1 MEFANPLG
9 LLGLLTLP
17 AIVAIHLF
25 HRRFPPL
32 LVAGL
37 HLWGAEVRVPT
48 AGRKRER
55 LPISSSLILELLA
68 ALLLS
73 LVLAQPRVSDSGK
86 VLHLIAVLDD
96 SASMSAVGADETSSR
111 DRAVAELARRMKDAP
126 RGSRTTLILTGRR
139 PVMLAGPA
147 VEWDVAESALANW
160 QPTLPGHDI
169 LPALD
174 MAVQL
179 AENGGEVV
187 FMTDALPEEDQPF
200 PTEAEI
206 VAVGESLSN
215 VGITAARWT
224 IDSETL
230 VGRVFLRVRNEGP
243 RPSSVTVEGRSGDRV
258 VFQSK
263 LELSPEQELP
273 LETEIPGGLA
283 RLVVTVK
290 ADRDALATD
299 STVSLVEPKVRTVRV
314 AVNLPDEHSALR
326 PVRRVLEIATDV
338 EDSDS
343 EAAHLLI
350 AEGGTLPESRRDLWW
365 LGIGPI
371 DASEAAVKSAR
382 DLLGPYLKEKRDPLL
397 EGVSLGGVIWGG
409 VQPVSIAVTPVISA
423 GQQLLLSR
431 ISGTRS
437 TALLL
442 NVDLGRSNLPESPD
456 WPILINNLVEQRR
469 NSLPGLRRW
478 NYRLN
483 EDIQFRLFEGLV
495 EPSDSAGQALTFQ
508 QIHDG
513 EQTDPVEK
521 PRTRNLARA
530 AVVEVPP
537 LDQTGVFQINDGPK
551 VVGEFAVNFF
561 DSAES
566 NLTKLRSGNRLPPAD
581 DQGIAYSIDNPFTWA
596 ILTGLVLIMILAFTD
611 WYVVGPRKS
620 AAVLESR

>member
-37 HLWGAEVRVPT
+37 HFWGAEVRVPT

-68 ALLLS
+68 ALLLTMV
-73 LVLAQPRVSDSGK
+73 LVQPRVSDSGK
-86 VLHLIAVLDD
+86 VRHLIAVLDD
-96 SASMSAVGADETSSR
+96 SASMSAVGAAETSSR
-111 DRAVAELARRMKDAP
+111 DRAVAEVARRMQDAP

-147 VEWDVAESALANW
+147 VEWDVAEAALSKW
-160 QPTLPGHDI
+160 KPTLPRHDI
-169 LPALD
+169 LSALD

-187 FMTDALPEEDQPF
+187 FMTDALPEDDQPF
-200 PTEAEI
+200 PTGAEI
-206 VAVGESLSN
+206 FAVGESLSN
-215 VGITAARWT
+215 VAITAARWT
-224 IDSETL
+224 IDSATL

-243 RPSSVTVEGRSGDRV
+243 RPSSVTVEGRSGNQV

-273 LETEIPGGLA
+273 LEIEVPGGLA

-290 ADRDALATD
+290 ADRDGLATD
-299 STVSLVEPKVRTVRV
+299 SIVSLVEPKVRTVRV
-314 AVNLPDEHSALR
+314 AVNLPDGHSALR
-326 PVRRVLEIATDV
+326 PVRRVLEIATDIEV
-338 EDSDS
+338 SDS

-350 AEGGTLPESRRDLWW
+350 TEGGTLPESRRDLWW
-365 LGIGPI
+365 LGVGPI
-371 DASEAAVKSAR
+371 DSSEAAVKSAR

-409 VQPVSIAVTPVISA
+409 VQPVDIAMTPVISA

-431 ISGTRS
+431 LSGTRS

-495 EPSDSAGQALTFQ
+495 EPPGSAGQTLRFQ
-508 QIHDG
+508 HIHDAI
-513 EQTDPVEK
+513 QTDSVEES
-521 PRTRNLARA
+521 RTRNLVRA
-530 AVVEVPP
+530 AVVEIPP
-537 LDQTGVFQINDGPK
+537 LDQAGFFQIKDGSN
-551 VVGEFAVNFF
+551 VIGEFAANFF

-566 NLTKLRSGNRLPPAD
+566 NLTKLRPGNRLPPVD
-581 DQGIAYSIDNPFTWA
+581 DQGTAYTIDNPFTWA
-596 ILTGLVLIMILAFTD
+596 ILTGLALIMVLAFVD

-620 AAVLESR
+620 AAA

>member
-68 ALLLS
+68 ALLLTM
-73 LVLAQPRVSDSGK
+73 VLAQPRVSDSGK

-96 SASMSAVGADETSSR
+96 SASMSAVGADGTSSR
-111 DRAVAELARRMKDAP
+111 DRVVAELARRMEEAP

-147 VEWDVAESALANW
+147 VEWEYAEEGLAGWN
-160 QPTLPGHDI
+160 PTLPRHDV

-174 MAVQL
+174 MAIQL
-179 AENGGEVV
+179 AENGGQVV
-187 FMTDALPEEDQPF
+187 FMTDALPEEDEPF
-200 PTEAEI
+200 PTETEI

-215 VGITAARWT
+215 VAITAARWT

-230 VGRVFLRVRNEGP
+230 VGLVYLRVRNEGP
-243 RPSSVTVEGRSGDRV
+243 RPSSVTVEGRAGEQV
-258 VFQSK
+258 VFRSK

-273 LETEIPGGLA
+273 LEAEVPGGLS
-283 RLVVTVK
+283 RLVVTASAAK
-290 ADRDALATD
+290 DALRAD
-299 STVSLVEPKVRTVRV
+299 SMVSLVEPKVRTVRV
-314 AVNLPDEHSALR
+314 AVNLPDGHSALR
-326 PVRRVLEIATDV
+326 PVRRVLEITPDV
-338 EDSDS
+338 EVSDS

-350 AEGGTLPESRRDLWW
+350 AEGGTLPESRRELWW
-365 LGIGPI
+365 LGVGPI
-371 DASEAAVKSAR
+371 DPSEAAVKAAQ

-409 VQPVSIAVTPVISA
+409 VQPVDLAASPVISA
-423 GQQLLLSR
+423 GQQLLFSR
-431 ISGTRS
+431 LVGTRS
-437 TALLL
+437 TAFLL

-456 WPILINNLVEQRR
+456 WPILINNLIEQRR
-469 NSLPGLRRW
+469 NALPGLRRW

-495 EPSDSAGQALTFQ
+495 EPDESVGQTLTLQQVHSA
-508 QIHDG
+508 
-513 EQTDPVEK
+513 EQNASVEK
-521 PRTRNLARA
+521 PRVRNLARA
-530 AVVEVPP
+530 AVVEIPP
-537 LDQTGVFQINDGPK
+537 LDQTGFFQIKDGTE

-561 DSAES
+561 DAAES
-566 NLTKLRSGNRLPPAD
+566 NLTELRSGNRLPPVD
-581 DQGIAYSIDNPFTWA
+581 DRGTAYTIDNPFTWA
-596 ILTGLVLIMILAFTD
+596 ILTGLVLIMILAFVD

-620 AAVLESR
+620 ATG

>member
-37 HLWGAEVRVPT
+37 HLWGAEVRVAT

-55 LPISSSLILELLA
+55 LPISSSLILELLT
-68 ALLLS
+68 ALLLT
-73 LVLAQPRVSDSGK
+73 LVLAQPHVSDSGK

-96 SASMSAVGADETSSR
+96 SASMSAVGADGTSSR
-111 DRAVAELARRMKDAP
+111 DRAVAELARRMNDAP
-126 RGSRTTLILTGRR
+126 RESRTTLILTGRR

-147 VEWDVAESALANW
+147 VEWDNAEAALANW
-160 QPTLPGHDI
+160 KPTLPGHDV

-174 MAVQL
+174 MAIQL

-187 FMTDALPEEDQPF
+187 FMTDALPDDDQPF
-200 PTEAEI
+200 PTQAEI

-215 VGITAARWT
+215 VAITAARWT
-224 IDSETL
+224 VDSATL

-243 RPSSVTVEGRSGDRV
+243 RRASVTVAGRSGERV
-258 VFQSK
+258 VFQSE
-263 LELSPEQELP
+263 LELSPAEELP
-273 LETEIPGGLA
+273 LNTEVPGGLA

-290 ADRDALATD
+290 ADKDALSTD
-299 STVSLVEPKVRTVRV
+299 STVSLVEPKIRNVRV
-314 AVNLPDEHSALR
+314 AVSLPDAHSALR

-338 EDSDS
+338 EVSDP

-350 AEGGTLPESRRDLWW
+350 AEAGTLPESRRDLWW
-365 LGIGPI
+365 LGVGPI
-371 DASEAAVKSAR
+371 DPSEASVKSAR
-382 DLLGPYLKEKRDPLL
+382 DLLGPYLMEKRDPLL

-409 VQPVSIAVTPVISA
+409 VQPVSFAVTPVISA
-423 GQQLLLSR
+423 GQQFLLSR
-431 ISGTRS
+431 LSGTRS

-442 NVDLGRSNLPESPD
+442 NVDLARSNLPESPD

-495 EPSDSAGQALTFQ
+495 EPSESAGQTLTFQ
-508 QIHDG
+508 QIHNG
-513 EQTDPVEK
+513 TQADPIEK
-521 PRTRNLARA
+521 LRMRNLARA
-530 AVVEVPP
+530 AVVEIPP
-537 LDQTGVFQINDGPK
+537 LDQTGFFQIRDGSRI
-551 VVGEFAVNFF
+551 VGEFAVNFF

-566 NLTKLRSGNRLPPAD
+566 DLTSLRPGNRVPPVK
-581 DQGIAYSIDNPFTWA
+581 DQGSAYTIDNPFTWA
-596 ILTGLVLIMILAFTD
+596 ILAGLVLVLILAFVD

-620 AAVLESR
+620 AAA